1 MGRDGKVSCVLCHR
15 SEETKTT
22 GSLSTKDKVTAHENC
37 LVFASGIYCK
47 LSPEFDDLF
56 GFSVK
61 DVVNEVKRGS
71 KLHCSKCG
79 AKGATAG
86 CELKRCKKSYHYPCA
101 VEDGAE
107 SIEDEATG
115 KYGLYCSRH
124 KQGQQNDSDSGNGC
138 TPVSNKPKTSKNDS
152 ETGSSKRKA
161 SDDPTAAGPSD
172 GSDSNPSSNVM
183 HLHSKKQLIF
193 SDKQGEK
200 HKSKRCRRRI
210 SDDSSNSDENKS
222 NKDMEIFAPLESDL
236 EESANAVPENEL
248 LTVLQLTR
256 KRTESPRG
264 SPSATQLRDENRDGN
279 EEEDEIVIPSD
290 TDSESLL
297 PALKTCTESSSLSRS
312 ADLLPQT
319 STAQPVLVIA
329 AEGEEREDEG
339 SSTEQRAVHR
349 TDRGATKPA
358 SRSSMPTPPNM
369 KPSAPGTRSAPSP
382 VVPCSDL
389 GLSID
394 SSSFWKR
401 CNVAGCTQAI
411 FTDFMNEMNHISSR
425 IQSDQAS
432 QEDYDRALAVMD
444 ASGKL
449 EELVGKR
456 QTELQRRQTELTT
469 AAAAMN
475 EIVSALKR

>member
-1 MGRDGKVSCVLCHR
+1 M
-15 SEETKTT
+15 E
-22 GSLSTKDKVTAHENC
+22 SLANN
-37 LVFASGIYCK
+37 I
-47 LSPEFDDLF
+47 
-56 GFSVK
+56 VK
-61 DVVNEVKRGS
+61 
-71 KLHCSKCG
+71 
-79 AKGATAG
+79 
-86 CELKRCKKSYHYPCA
+86 
-101 VEDGAE
+101 
-107 SIEDEATG
+107 
-115 KYGLYCSRH
+115 LYCDKH
-124 KQGQQNDSDSGNGC
+124 A
-138 TPVSNKPKTSKNDS
+138 P
-152 ETGSSKRKA
+152 SSFKRKA

-358 SRSSMPTPPNM
+358 SRRSMPTPPNM